1 MFTRLAFDPM
11 DKLPVKLSSCARRWR
26 LLNAWTNVARKSAL
40 VPSNVTPDAVLSLR
54 AGVSRITVTMMNV
67 MTINYS
73 GFSSSYWKI
82 IFEISRYNFIF
93 FNFCPDKLLL
103 DIDIMKCK
111 REKLTSDE

>member
-1 MFTRLAFDPM
+1 MSPLKTAKMFTRLAFDPM

-73 GFSSSYWKI
+73 GYRW
-82 IFEISRYNFIF
+82 
-93 FNFCPDKLLL
+93 
-103 DIDIMKCK
+103 
-111 REKLTSDE
+111 